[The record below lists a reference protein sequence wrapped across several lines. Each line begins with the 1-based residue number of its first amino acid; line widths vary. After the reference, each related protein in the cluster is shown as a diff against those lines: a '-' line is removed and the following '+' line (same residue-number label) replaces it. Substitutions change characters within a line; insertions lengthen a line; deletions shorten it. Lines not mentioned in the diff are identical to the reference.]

1 VGVGPHPRK
10 AAEEG
15 GDPAVAGLPFDDV
28 EFESRLVWILG
39 SPRTGSTWLLRLLIH
54 PWGLDRVNLGRAN
67 IGFRGGGSLRRQKGP
82 AVVPID
88 ESFFPRHLTPFVPI
102 THADEDSPRDTHD
115 FLFNTER
122 AGHLHYCFSD
132 AYADVW
138 RPELRRLIL
147 VRFRAQAERA
157 RRKLGIE
164 DPLVIIKEP
173 NGSHGAELLMS
184 LLPGA
189 RMIFLSRD
197 GRDVLDSQLALRTTF
212 RARKRGMRRI
222 REERQRLTFVRTQA
236 RLWVNNMTAVQKAF
250 AAHPADLRMAV
261 RYEDL
266 RADTFAVLRP
276 LVDWLGTGR
285 TDAELRTAIDE
296 LAFEAMPRISKGPGK
311 SRRAAT
317 PGLWRENLTPDEQ
330 RLANELM
337 GDKLAELGYEV

>member
-1 VGVGPHPRK
+1 VGAGPYARSS
-10 AAEEG
+10 AEA
-15 GDPAVAGLPFDDV
+15 DDVPATAGLPFDDV
-28 EFESRLVWILG
+28 DFESRLAWILG
-39 SPRTGSTWLLRLLIH
+39 SPRTGSSWLLRLLIH
-54 PWGLDRVNLGRAN
+54 PWELDSVNLGRAN
-67 IGFRGGGSLRRQKGP
+67 TGFRGGGTMRREKGP
-82 AVVPID
+82 AVVPIN
-88 ESFFPRHLTPFVPI
+88 ESHFPRHLTPFTGI
-102 THADEDSPRDTHD
+102 THTDEDSRRDTQD
-115 FLFNTER
+115 FLFNTGR
-122 AGHLHYCFSD
+122 AGHLSYCFSD

-147 VRFRAQAERA
+147 VRFHAQAERA

-164 DPLVIIKEP
+164 DPLVVIKEP

-184 LLPGA
+184 LLPRA
-189 RMIFLSRD
+189 KMIFLSRD

-212 RARKRGMRRI
+212 RARMRGMRRI
-222 REERQRLTFVRTQA
+222 REERQRLTFVRTHA

-250 AAHPADLRMAV
+250 AAHPANRRMAV
-261 RYEDL
+261 RYEEL

-296 LAFEAMPRISKGPGK
+296 LAFEAVRRISKGPGK

-317 PGLWRENLTPDEQ
+317 PGLWRENLTPEEQ
-330 RLANELM
+330 KLAAELM